1 MSFQEAKKALRA
13 HANAKHAEH
22 HQRFFKTGPGEYG
35 EGDIFLGLR
44 VPQVRAVAKE
54 FKGLSLKDLTRFLKS
69 PIHEDRL
76 FAIFVLVHQY
86 QKAKGDDATA
96 LVDFYLAHTDRINN
110 WDIVD
115 ASAHKILGHYLLERP
130 RKVLNQL
137 VRSKNLW
144 ERRIAMIATYTFIKN
159 GDLMP
164 TQTLAKKLLK
174 DKEDLMHK
182 AAGWMLREM
191 GKQDEDALL
200 DFLDTHGQEMP
211 RTMLRYSIERLPEDV
226 RQGYLKGTR

>member
-86 QKAKGDDATA
+86 QKAEGSEGKA

-130 RKVLNQL
+130 RKILDQL
-137 VRSKNLW
+137 ARSKSLW

-159 GDLMP
+159 GDLAP
-164 TQTLAKKLLK
+164 TQALAKKLLK
-174 DKEDLMHK
+174 DEEDLMHK
-182 AAGWMLREM
+182 ATGWMLREM
-191 GKQDEDALL
+191 GKQDEDTLL
-200 DFLDTHGQEMP
+200 DFLDAHGQKMP